1 MMLVACYSR
10 LSSGSCIALSRLLV
24 TCNRLWSLAM
34 YFTGRLHFSSSYRE
48 LVKDVLTCQP
58 LVAST
63 YKERYP
69 DDMDDPEAVGA
80 SSEDEAEGMGEVLG
94 ISRRFQKPA
103 PSLTESSTAKSSSA
117 APSDTATP
125 AVPEEEGTIRV
136 KRKDL
141 RRAEGILKD
150 ILAGKRVRMSTGAS
164 CQDVPFE
171 VPKAQAGERDC
182 QLCRQSF
189 KSTRSLKHH
198 MKTHTGETGWS
209 CSRCGKILA
218 SRAMSDLH
226 LRSCGQEKGHWCQEC
241 SKGYT
246 TKQALVAHLKAKHG
260 PAPLVEELTCPTC
273 GKIFKLIKTMREHLA
288 THKGPFPCRVEGC
301 QAGPFSLPKR
311 LNWHLEKAH
320 GFSARKE

>member
-1 MMLVACYSR
+1 MS
-10 LSSGSCIALSRLLV
+10 
-24 TCNRLWSLAM
+24 
-34 YFTGRLHFSSSYRE
+34 FTGCLYCISVRANRE
-48 LVKDVLTCQP
+48 LVKDVLTCQL

-63 YKERYP
+63 YKERHP
-69 DDMDDPEAVGA
+69 DDTDDPGAVGV

-94 ISRRFQKPA
+94 ISGRFQKPA
-103 PSLTESSTAKSSSA
+103 PSPAESSTAKLGSA
-117 APSDTATP
+117 TPSDLATP
-125 AVPEEEGTIRV
+125 AVPEEEGTIWV

-171 VPKAQAGERDC
+171 VPIVQPGERDC
-182 QLCRQSF
+182 QFCHQSF

-209 CSRCGKILA
+209 CSRCNKILT
-218 SRAMSDLH
+218 SRAMQDLH
-226 LRSCGQEKGHWCQEC
+226 LKSCGQEKEHWCQEC

-246 TKQALVAHLKAKHG
+246 TKQVLVAHLKAKHG
-260 PAPLVEELTCPTC
+260 PAPSVEELTCPTC
-273 GKIFKLIKTMREHLA
+273 CKVFKIVKTMWEHLP
-288 THKGPFPCRVEGC
+288 THKGPFHCRVEGC

-311 LNWHLEKAH
+311 LNWHLKKAH

>member
-1 MMLVACYSR
+1 MPCILLVACISVR
-10 LSSGSCIALSRLLV
+10 A
-24 TCNRLWSLAM
+24 NRD
-34 YFTGRLHFSSSYRE
+34 

-58 LVAST
+58 LVALT

-69 DDMDDPEAVGA
+69 DNTDNPEVVGA

-103 PSLTESSTAKSSSA
+103 PSLTESSTAKLSSA

-125 AVPEEEGTIRV
+125 AAPEEEGTIQV

-171 VPKAQAGERDC
+171 VPKVQAGEREC
-182 QLCRQSF
+182 QLCHQSF

-209 CSRCGKILA
+209 CSRCGKILT

-226 LRSCGQEKGHWCQEC
+226 LRSCGQEKGHWCQTC

-246 TKQALVAHLKAKHG
+246 TKQALVTHLKAKHG
-260 PAPLVEELTCPTC
+260 PTPSVEDLTCPTC
-273 GKIFKLIKTMREHLA
+273 GKIFNLIKTMQEHLA

-320 GFSARKE
+320 GFSARKV

>member
-1 MMLVACYSR
+1 
-10 LSSGSCIALSRLLV
+10 
-24 TCNRLWSLAM
+24 M
-34 YFTGRLHFSSSYRE
+34 YFTVACISVRANRD

-69 DDMDDPEAVGA
+69 DNTDNPEAVEV

-94 ISRRFQKPA
+94 VSRRFQKSA
-103 PSLTESSTAKSSSA
+103 PSRTEFSTAKSSSA
-117 APSDTATP
+117 APPDTATP
-125 AVPEEEGTIRV
+125 AVPEEEGTIQV

-141 RRAEGILKD
+141 RRAEGILRD
-150 ILAGKRVRMSTGAS
+150 ILEGKRVRMSTGAS

-171 VPKAQAGERDC
+171 VPKVQAEERDC
-182 QLCRQSF
+182 QLCHQSL
-189 KSTRSLKHH
+189 KSTRSFKHH

-209 CSRCGKILA
+209 CSHCSKILT

-260 PAPLVEELTCPTC
+260 PAPSVENLTCPTC
-273 GKIFKLIKTMREHLA
+273 GKIFKLVKTMREHLT
-288 THKGPFPCRVEGC
+288 THKGPFPCRVEGY

-311 LNWHLEKAH
+311 LNWHLEKVH
-320 GFSARKE
+320 GFSAGKE

>member
-1 MMLVACYSR
+1 MQCISSVACISVR
-10 LSSGSCIALSRLLV
+10 A
-24 TCNRLWSLAM
+24 NRD
-34 YFTGRLHFSSSYRE
+34 
-48 LVKDVLTCQP
+48 LVKDVLTCQL

-63 YKERYP
+63 YKDRYP
-69 DDMDDPEAVGA
+69 DNTDDPEAVGA
-80 SSEDEAEGMGEVLG
+80 SSEDKVEGMGEVLG

-103 PSLTESSTAKSSSA
+103 PALPESSTAKSSSA
-117 APSDTATP
+117 APSDMTTP

-150 ILAGKRVRMSTGAS
+150 ILAGRRVRMSTGAS
-164 CQDVPFE
+164 YQDVPFE
-171 VPKAQAGERDC
+171 VPKVQAEEREC
-182 QLCRQSF
+182 QLCCQGF
-189 KSTRSLKHH
+189 KSTRSLRHH
-198 MKTHTGETGWS
+198 MKTHTRETGWS
-209 CSRCGKILA
+209 CSHCGKILA

-226 LRSCGQEKGHWCQEC
+226 QRSCGQEKGHWCQEC

-260 PAPLVEELTCPTC
+260 PAPSVEELTCPTC
-273 GKIFKLIKTMREHLA
+273 GKIFKLIKTMWEHLA

>member
-1 MMLVACYSR
+1 MQ
-10 LSSGSCIALSRLLV
+10 CISPV
-24 TCNRLWSLAM
+24 TCISVRANRD
-34 YFTGRLHFSSSYRE
+34 

-69 DDMDDPEAVGA
+69 DDTDDPEAVGA
-80 SSEDEAEGMGEVLG
+80 SSEDEAKGTGEVLG
-94 ISRRFQKPA
+94 ISQRFRKPA
-103 PSLTESSTAKSSSA
+103 PSPAEASTAKSGSTS
-117 APSDTATP
+117 PTDTAAP
-125 AVPEEEGTIRV
+125 AVPEEEGTIWV

-150 ILAGKRVRMSTGAS
+150 ILAGKRVRMSMGAS

-171 VPKAQAGERDC
+171 VPKVQAGEREC
-182 QLCRQSF
+182 QLCHQSF

-260 PAPLVEELTCPTC
+260 PAPSVEELTCPTC

-288 THKGPFPCRVEGC
+288 THKGPFPCWVEGC

>member
-1 MMLVACYSR
+1 
-10 LSSGSCIALSRLLV
+10 
-24 TCNRLWSLAM
+24 
-34 YFTGRLHFSSSYRE
+34 
-48 LVKDVLTCQP
+48 
-58 LVAST
+58 
-63 YKERYP
+63 
-69 DDMDDPEAVGA
+69 
-80 SSEDEAEGMGEVLG
+80 MGEVLG

-103 PSLTESSTAKSSSA
+103 PALPESFTAKSSSA

-171 VPKAQAGERDC
+171 VPEVQAGEREC
-182 QLCRQSF
+182 RLCRQGF
-189 KSTRSLKHH
+189 KSTRSLRHH

-209 CSRCGKILA
+209 CSRCSKILT

-226 LRSCGQEKGHWCQEC
+226 RRSCGQEKGHWCQEC

-260 PAPLVEELTCPTC
+260 PAPSVEELTCPTC

-288 THKGPFPCRVEGC
+288 THKGPFPCQVEGC

-311 LNWHLEKAH
+311 LN
-320 GFSARKE
+320 